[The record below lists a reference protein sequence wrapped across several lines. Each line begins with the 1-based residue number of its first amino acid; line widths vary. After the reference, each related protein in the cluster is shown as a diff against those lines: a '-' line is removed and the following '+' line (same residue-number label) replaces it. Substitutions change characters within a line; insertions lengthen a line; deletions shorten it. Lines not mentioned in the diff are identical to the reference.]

1 MDPPEAAAMD
11 PRRDIIAAVFDPRP
25 RDGGFSPVYLRDP
38 SDGKA
43 AGPNTAAVNAGD
55 YRLYVGGKAI
65 NGAFSASL
73 SAVGHR
79 CAGRY
84 EPLHTELLAAAMR
97 CPGRLCWLDPDP
109 GGSEEGSCPLLGFCG
124 MVSPEAVQAGLLPV
138 GLVSIAIF
146 REGRRPCGSTR
157 NVAMV
162 YTVGPNC
169 GTRMK
174 RGQRPTL
181 EKAMSAQ
188 QFGRVLSS
196 LGAAIVSAA
205 RQYNHAV
212 AAAAAAAATGPE
224 GGMAQDGVDGGTCD
238 GDRMRRPW
246 RRQQLALLP
255 PIEALRMCLVSG
267 GVFRHPEA
275 TKFDVAAA
283 LVSGLR
289 RGARMAT
296 AAAAAAAADD
306 DQGPDAPEERAPDA
320 PEERALLLL
329 GPCPRLDLC
338 VADTSALDMHT
349 HAIIMLPAWWR
360 HRVCPPAV
368 GVSLLTFR
376 KVTIHAD

>member
-1 MDPPEAAAMD
+1 MD

-43 AGPNTAAVNAGD
+43 AGPNTGAVNAGD

-65 NGAFSASL
+65 NGAFSTSL

-109 GGSEEGSCPLLGFCG
+109 GGGEEGSCPLLGFCG
-124 MVSPEAVQAGLLPV
+124 LVSPEAAQAGLLPV

-146 REGRRPCGSTR
+146 REGYRPCGSTR

-181 EKAMSAQ
+181 EKVMSAQ
-188 QFGRVLSS
+188 RFGRVLSS

-212 AAAAAAAATGPE
+212 AAAAAGEE

-255 PIEALRMCLVSG
+255 PIEALRVCLVSG
-267 GVFRHPEA
+267 GVFRHPGA
-275 TKFDVAAA
+275 TKLDVAAA

-296 AAAAAAAADD
+296 AAAAAAA
-306 DQGPDAPEERAPDA
+306 
-320 PEERALLLL
+320 PEERALLILLL

-338 VADTSALDMHT
+338 VADT
-349 HAIIMLPAWWR
+349 
-360 HRVCPPAV
+360 
-368 GVSLLTFR
+368 
-376 KVTIHAD
+376 